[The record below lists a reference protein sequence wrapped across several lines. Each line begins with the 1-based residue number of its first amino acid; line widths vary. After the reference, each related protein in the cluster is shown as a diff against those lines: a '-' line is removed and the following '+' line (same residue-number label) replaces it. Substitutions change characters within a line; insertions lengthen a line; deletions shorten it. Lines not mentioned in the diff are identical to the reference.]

1 MSDSR
6 EAYRR
11 HISRAETLRAIVRDG
26 RPWMSH
32 GHVKN
37 VRDRARR
44 AHRTAVRHFT
54 GGGA

>member
-11 HISRAETLRAIVRDG
+11 HISRAERLRAFARDG

-32 GHVKN
+32 GHVKH

-44 AHRTAVRHFT
+44 EHGTAVRHLT
-54 GGGA
+54 GVTS